1 MKNLTFCLF
10 GILALCALESCEKV
24 IEINLND
31 ADQKLVVEGNIDDE
45 GGPYEI
51 KISKTVSFSASNT
64 FPGVSGAQIV
74 ISDDDGNSETLVETT
89 SGIYPINT
97 LIGIPGKTYNVSIS
111 VNGFS
116 FQTSCKMPVST
127 AIDSL
132 RVEDGFFGAFRYLTI
147 IFQDDPNT
155 ENYYRLIKVINGER
169 KKSINLIS
177 DALNNGGLFEAPLF
191 FFGEDSLSSGDVVEI
206 IMHGIDKVNYD
217 YLRTLNNALNVG
229 VSASPANPLSPFSP
243 NALGY
248 FSAHSVSRRTVV
260 IP

>member
-1 MKNLTFCLF
+1 MKNLAIYLLGIF
-10 GILALCALESCEKV
+10 GLLVYSSCEKV

-31 ADQKLVVEGNIDDE
+31 ADEKLVIEGNIDDE
-45 GGPYEI
+45 GGPFQF

-74 ISDDDGNSETLVETT
+74 VSDDDGNTETLTESTPGV
-89 SGIYPINT
+89 YPIT
-97 LIGIPGKTYNVSIS
+97 ALVGIPGKTYNVSIA

-116 FQTSCKMPVST
+116 FQTSCKMPMPT
-127 AIDSL
+127 AIDTI

-147 IFQDDPNT
+147 VFQDDPNT
-155 ENYYRLIKVINGER
+155 DNYYRLIKVINGEM
-169 KKSINLIS
+169 KKEINLIS
-177 DALNNGGLFEAPLF
+177 DALNNGALFEAPLF
-191 FFGEDSLSSGDVVEI
+191 FFGEDSLSSGDVVEV

-217 YLRTLNNALNVG
+217 FLRTLNDALNVG

-248 FSAHSVSRRTVV
+248 FSAHTVTRRTVV